1 MSTLLSAEN
10 LTGRL
15 LFAIPKKGRL
25 YEKCL
30 ELLSGADVQFKRA
43 HRLDVALVQ
52 NLPIALVFLPAADI
66 PRFVGQGNVDLGI
79 TGQDM
84 VAEAGPQI
92 GNLVTE
98 VIELGFGKCKLQ
110 VQVPEKVDETAPLAD
125 GQSPESRKPIESV
138 EQLVGKK
145 VATSFDTL
153 AGAYFK
159 KLDAEVN
166 EKRKAEG
173 LEVLPPTEIEYVG
186 GSVEAACALGVAD
199 GIVDLVESGE
209 TMRACGLHPISTL
222 LSSQAVLIRSVTSHP
237 RIEAIRRFSSADLNA
252 PPQPPSSSSSSSS
265 TSEQQPQ
272 PPAPTATT
280 TTTSRTTP
288 SAASALIDL
297 ITSRI
302 RGVIAADKYVLC
314 QYNVYKT
321 ALETVL
327 KITPG
332 RRAATV
338 SPLREDGW
346 SAVSV
351 MVLKGQ
357 IAEVMDKLEA
367 AGAEDVLVTALHN
380 CRV

>member
-1 MSTLLSAEN
+1 MSTLLNAQS
-10 LTGRL
+10 LRDRL

-30 ELLSGADVQFKRA
+30 ELLSGADIQFKRA

-66 PRFVGQGNVDLGI
+66 PRFVAHGNVDLGI

-84 VAEAGPQI
+84 VAEAGH
-92 GNLVTE
+92 E
-98 VIELGFGKCKLQ
+98 VQSLIKEIVELGFGKCKLQ
-110 VQVPEKVDETAPLAD
+110 VQVPEKVDETAASEE
-125 GQSPESRKPIESV
+125 GQARKPFETV
-138 EQLVGKK
+138 EELVGRKI
-145 VATSFDTL
+145 ATSFDFL
-153 AGAYFK
+153 AGTYFK
-159 KLDAEVN
+159 ELDAKVN
-166 EKRKAEG
+166 EKRKADG
-173 LEVLPPTEIEYVG
+173 LDPLPATQIEYLG

-222 LSSQAVLIRSVTSHP
+222 LSSQAVLIKSATPHP
-237 RIEAIRRFSSADLNA
+237 RLA
-252 PPQPPSSSSSSSS
+252 
-265 TSEQQPQ
+265 
-272 PPAPTATT
+272 ATKSFT
-280 TTTSRTTP
+280 LAGNVTP
-288 SAASALIDL
+288 SRPNANGTNDSASALLDL

-314 QYNVYKT
+314 QYNVQGND
-321 ALETVL
+321 LDGIL

-332 RRAATV
+332 RRAPTV

-351 MVLKGQ
+351 MVLKNQ
-357 IAEVMDKLEA
+357 LAEVMDKLEV
-367 AGAEDVLVTALHN
+367 AGAEDILVTNLYN

>member
-199 GIVDLVESGE
+199 GIVDLV
-209 TMRACGLHPISTL
+209 
-222 LSSQAVLIRSVTSHP
+222 AVQIRSVTSHP